1 MASHIYLFHVICSS
15 TFLTCLTFLQ
25 KMASQILALY
35 NFDGGKAPCVGTV
48 SAIIQPDLPSD
59 YNKRIEKVCQLMT
72 DKTPVIVR

>member
-1 MASHIYLFHVICSS
+1 
-15 TFLTCLTFLQ
+15 
-25 KMASQILALY
+25 MASQILALY
-35 NFDGGKAPCVGTV
+35 NLDGGKAPCVGTV